1 MKGKLLAYAITILMI
16 AGMAYGLTHEV
27 DGLVTLCVAINWML
41 CILAFPVGFV
51 TISASLL
58 YEKASGKQRDIYEK
72 ALMDAGKKKSI
83 PDKIFGWATFI
94 GTTVLF
100 AWGGWIVTAI
110 LYVLASVFMR
120 LANSIAKDEAVK
132 QGLA

>member
-16 AGMAYGLTHEV
+16 AGMAYGLAYEV

-41 CILAFPVGFV
+41 CILALPVGFV
-51 TISASLL
+51 TICASLL
-58 YEKASGKQRDIYEK
+58 YKNASGKQRDVYEK
-72 ALMDAGKKKSI
+72 ALVDAGKKKCL
-83 PDKIFGWATFI
+83 PDKLFGWATFI

-110 LYVLASVFMR
+110 VYVLASLFMR
-120 LANSIAKDEAVK
+120 LAKSIAKDEAVK